1 MMQLTLCKTKKPD
14 MLKKKTPKESSRL
27 LTRIRDIIVLLL
39 AYLVS
44 DSLQES
50 FWILMAAR
58 ILD

>member
-1 MMQLTLCKTKKPD
+1 